1 MADSYM
7 FFLPE
12 MSIYPYARMLSLY
25 ADALQRQSKSVFF
38 LTCNGGLDT
47 CWPRNWLIE
56 AGKEASASAMAR
68 CCAECRRNQNVL
80 RQRYGFSV
88 AYLEDQ
94 LSADDLQVA
103 NGIVANYQSLKECV
117 YDGVTVGIQ
126 AQYDLIL
133 LFKDCDL
140 ELTPLVKDLLQRQ
153 ILANIKISMAV
164 KNLAKKASI
173 RAVVYTQNYNAQA
186 ALRNACSKES
196 LDTFQ
201 IDTPLFLGY
210 GANRNYI
217 SKHILRKEM
226 DRWLQYWGQ
235 VSSLPIS
242 EKNVKDCFSDVY
254 FRNFGANSHLFSPN
268 KGKDP
273 QDILDKLSLAADRK
287 LLVAYTSSTDEIAAA
302 ESICST
308 IGYTFPF
315 RHIFSSQVEWIKA
328 LAEYADRR
336 GYQLVVR
343 IHPRMG
349 AVGKESPQLVEFQ
362 QALVNLPECCRI
374 IWPKDPISSYDL
386 AELADVALTSWSTMS
401 QELSRIGVPCMAATK
416 TSAYPDASFLRCP
429 STSEEYFRQLDA
441 VLNGDY
447 TFKYF
452 VEAVRFSNFTLAMTP
467 FIIKNGVSQQFPP
480 SIFHD
485 KPIPRIPDEQLSAVQ
500 SFFEGTTSPLEL
512 NIAQLQKNL
521 GSDSALAEEKA
532 AIFDGVGHFMEST
545 FAPREASGAQMV
557 SGIKERIKKH
567 IPAWLLDVIRK
578 VRTLKQRICPGDFVR
593 ELHIPYWDNRKLYI
607 STDTSAV
614 PALLAATSSDH
625 SLRILLVVDESNV
638 TYFSKGQALP
648 RTSKLMAR
656 LGRLMLENY
665 ACRWGLS

>member
-1 MADSYM
+1 MNDFFV

-12 MSIYPYARMLSLY
+12 MSIFPYARMLSVY
-25 ADALQRQSKSVFF
+25 ADALQRQKKEVIF
-38 LTCNGGLDT
+38 LTCNGGLDS
-47 CWPRNWLIE
+47 CWPRSWLVG
-56 AGKEASASAMAR
+56 AGKEDSPDAMAR
-68 CCAECRRNQNVL
+68 CCAECRRIKKLLGN
-80 RQRYGFSV
+80 RYGFTFTSV
-88 AYLEDQ
+88 EEL
-94 LSADDLQVA
+94 LTADDIESA
-103 NGIVANYQSLKECV
+103 NASVSACKNLKKCQ
-117 YDGVTVGIQ
+117 YAGVEIGSQ

-133 LFKDCDL
+133 LFKDGDL
-140 ELTPLVKDLLQRQ
+140 AVTPRVEDLLRRQ
-153 ILANIKISMAV
+153 LLVNIKIQMAV
-164 KNLAKKASI
+164 KRFAQKKHVNALI
-173 RAVVYTQNYNAQA
+173 YTQNYNAQA
-186 ALRNACSKES
+186 ALRNVSRKLNITAYQV
-196 LDTFQ
+196 D
-201 IDTPLFLGY
+201 IPLFLGY
-210 GANRNYI
+210 GGDRNYI
-217 SKHILRKEM
+217 SKNILRNEM
-226 DRWLQYWGQ
+226 EHWLQAWNY
-235 VSSLPIS
+235 VSSIPIS
-242 EKNVKDCFSDVY
+242 SNSVKDCFSDVY
-254 FRNFGANSHLFSPN
+254 FRNFGANDHLFSLN
-268 KGKDP
+268 KGKNP
-273 QDILDKLSLAADRK
+273 QEIIDGLSLAGDK
-287 LLVAYTSSTDEIAAA
+287 KILVAYTSSADEIAASEKIFA
-302 ESICST
+302 T
-308 IGYTFPF
+308 LGYTFPF

-416 TSAYPDASFLRCP
+416 TSAYPDAPFLRCP

-441 VLNGDY
+441 VLEGDY

-521 GSDSALAEEKA
+521 DSDSALAEEKA
-532 AIFDGVGHFMEST
+532 AIFDGVAHFMEST

-557 SGIKERIKKH
+557 SCIKKRIKKN
-567 IPAWLLDVIRK
+567 IPACLLNVIRK
-578 VRTLKQRICPGDFVR
+578 VKALKQRICPGDFAR
-593 ELHIPYWDNRKLYI
+593 ELHIPYWEKRDLYI
-607 STDTSAV
+607 STDTSVAD
-614 PALLAATSSDH
+614 ALLAATSSDH
-625 SLRILLVVDESNV
+625 SLRVLLVVDDSNV

-665 ACRWGLS
+665 ACRWGMS